1 MQDIARRL
9 RDLRRTRQL
18 SLRGMQ
24 DLLASAAGER
34 ISHDS
39 IRHYERGSR
48 TIPAAYLRA
57 VCRALDVDPAWLLL
71 GERQPPP
78 TAR

>member
-9 RDLRRTRQL
+9 RELRRTRQL

-34 ISHDS
+34 FSHDS
-39 IRHYERGSR
+39 IRHYEQGSR
-48 TIPAAYLRA
+48 TIPASYLRA
-57 VCRALDVDPAWLLL
+57 VCHALKVSPAWLLL
-71 GERQPPP
+71 GDQQDAPPH
-78 TAR
+78 